1 MVNRSECEHVVSQL
15 WPYLDGAVSDDARER
30 IVRHLELCAD
40 CHSHFD
46 FANAFLDAVAAARP
60 LMEVNDS
67 LRARVLGALSA
78 EGFRG
83 VAGQGLA

>member
-30 IVRHLELCAD
+30 IVRHLERCAD

-60 LMEVNDS
+60 HLKINDS
-67 LRARVLGALSA
+67 LRARVLGALLA
-78 EGFRG
+78 EGFG
-83 VAGQGLA
+83 GAAGPGLA